1 LGAIYLFKDDLLSM
15 LVFRQEDFTKVA
27 FGESPE
33 RLKLL
38 GRDGC
43 HDFATGRRY
52 KIDGEREQL
61 SHQFGER
68 ERINLNPHPKAI
80 RR

>member
-52 KIDGEREQL
+52 KIDGERAIIASIWREGT
-61 SHQFGER
+61 HQSQ
-68 ERINLNPHPKAI
+68 PHPKAI
-80 RR
+80 